1 MKSELVFAL
10 LISSLVL
17 PNLAFAEP
25 GTASVEVD
33 GTTYEVS
40 YDAIGLGVDGM
51 EADVLTS
58 TLTVLVATT
67 DISSTLE
74 ITLERSF
81 FDSKADGADES
92 FVVLADFDEA
102 IFTEEVTDIARTLTI
117 TVPSGTTSLDI
128 IGTGFGAQE
137 EEAPTEEEETPEKEP
152 EAPAE
157 ETPSETE
164 SEMQCGAG
172 TVLKDGV
179 CVLAEAEPTE
189 EEPEAP
195 AEETPS
201 ETESEMQCGAGTVL
215 KDGVCVLDE
224 TCGSGT
230 ILKDGQC
237 VLDETQQQTTTRSAT
252 TELVAPIIAA
262 FVIAFIIMIVLWAIG
277 KAGTKKSS

>member
-1 MKSELVFAL
+1 LKSELVFAL

-25 GTASVEVD
+25 GTAPVEID

-40 YDAIGLGVDGM
+40 YDATGLTVDGL

-81 FDSKADGADES
+81 FDSRADGADES
-92 FVVLADFDEA
+92 FVVLAEIDEA
-102 IFTEEVTDIARTLTI
+102 VFTEETTDTARTLTI
-117 TVPSGTTSLDI
+117 TVPEGTTSLDI
-128 IGTGFGAQE
+128 IGTGFGIQ
-137 EEAPTEEEETPEKEP
+137 EEAPPVEEEPPEEEP

-224 TCGSGT
+224 TCGPGT

-237 VLDETQQQTTTRSAT
+237 VLDKAQQQTTTRSTT
-252 TELVAPIIAA
+252 TELVAPIIAS

-277 KAGTKKSS
+277 KAGRKKSS

>member
-25 GTASVEVD
+25 GTAPVEID

-40 YDAIGLGVDGM
+40 YDATGLTVDGL

-81 FDSKADGADES
+81 FDSRADGADES
-92 FVVLADFDEA
+92 FVVLAEIDEA
-102 IFTEEVTDIARTLTI
+102 VFTEETTDTARTLTI
-117 TVPSGTTSLDI
+117 TVPEGTTSLDI
-128 IGTGFGAQE
+128 IGTGFGIQ
-137 EEAPTEEEETPEKEP
+137 EEAPPVEEEPP
-152 EAPAE
+152 
-157 ETPSETE
+157 
-164 SEMQCGAG
+164 
-172 TVLKDGV
+172 
-179 CVLAEAEPTE
+179 E

-224 TCGSGT
+224 TCGPGT

-237 VLDETQQQTTTRSAT
+237 VLDKAQQQTTTRSTT
-252 TELVAPIIAA
+252 TELVAPIIAS

-277 KAGTKKSS
+277 KAGRKKSS

>member
-1 MKSELVFAL
+1 LKSELVFAL
-10 LISSLVL
+10 LALSLVL

-25 GTASVEVD
+25 GTASVEID

-40 YDAIGLGVDGM
+40 YDAAGLGVDGM

-58 TLTVLVATT
+58 TLTVLVVTT
-67 DISSTLE
+67 DVSATLE

-81 FDSKADGADES
+81 FDSKTDGADES

-102 IFTEEVTDIARTLTI
+102 VFTEETTDTARTLTI

-128 IGTGFGAQE
+128 IGTGFGIQQAPPVE
-137 EEAPTEEEETPEKEP
+137 EEIP

-157 ETPSETE
+157 ETPAEPE
-164 SEMQCGAG
+164 PEMQCGAG
-172 TVLKDGV
+172 TI
-179 CVLAEAEPTE
+179 
-189 EEPEAP
+189 
-195 AEETPS
+195 
-201 ETESEMQCGAGTVL
+201 L

-224 TCGSGT
+224 TCGPGT

-237 VLDETQQQTTTRSAT
+237 VLDETKQQITTRSAT
-252 TELVAPIIAA
+252 TELVAPAIAA

-277 KAGTKKSS
+277 RAGRKKTNS

>member
-40 YDAIGLGVDGM
+40 YDAIGLRVDGM

-92 FVVLADFDEA
+92 FVVLEDFDEA
-102 IFTEEVTDIARTLTI
+102 VFTEGVTDIARTLTI

-179 CVLAEAEPTE
+179 CVL
-189 EEPEAP
+189 
-195 AEETPS
+195 
-201 ETESEMQCGAGTVL
+201 
-215 KDGVCVLDE
+215 DE

-262 FVIAFIIMIVLWAIG
+262 FIIAFIIMIVLWAIG

>member
-1 MKSELVFAL
+1 LKSELVFAL
-10 LISSLVL
+10 LVLSLVL

-25 GTASVEVD
+25 GTASVDVD
-33 GTTYEVS
+33 GTSYEVS
-40 YDAIGLGVDGM
+40 YDATGLAVDGM

-58 TLTVLVATT
+58 TLTVLIATE

-81 FDSKADGADES
+81 FDSKSGDADES

-102 IFTEEVTDIARTLTI
+102 AFTEEVTDTVRTLTI
-117 TVPSGTTSLDI
+117 TVPSGTTSVDI
-128 IGTGFGAQE
+128 IGTEFGTQE
-137 EEAPTEEEETPEKEP
+137 ESPPAEETTEGEP

-157 ETPSETE
+157 ETPAEPE
-164 SEMQCGAG
+164 PEPEMQCGAG

-179 CVLAEAEPTE
+179 CVLEETTE

-201 ETESEMQCGAGTVL
+201 ESEMECGPGTVL
-215 KDGVCVLDE
+215 EGGVCVLDK
-224 TCGSGT
+224 TCGPGT

-237 VLDETQQQTTTRSAT
+237 VLDETQQEPVSRSAT
-252 TELVAPIIAA
+252 TELVAPAIAA
-262 FVIAFIIMIVLWAIG
+262 FVIAFIIMIILWAIG
-277 KAGTKKSS
+277 RAGRKKSS